1 MRTARTGL
9 SAGQRLV
16 LWVLALAACVVLSAK
31 ADNAPQ
37 LLLAKTIGADTDVTR
52 YLVSEKLDGI
62 RAFWDGRTLRTRR
75 GGALNVPA
83 WFVEKFPARPLD
95 GELWAGRGR
104 FERLTGIVRKEKPV
118 DAEWR
123 EVRYMIFELP
133 EAPGTFRERAQAIR
147 RIVDEAAIPWLQAVE
162 QSEVGSR
169 KELDRRLARVVR
181 AGGEGLMLH
190 RADAPYA
197 TGRSDDLLKMKPL
210 QDAEATVIGHLPG
223 KGKYREMLGALRVR
237 TDGGVEFNLGSG
249 LSDALRRN
257 PPPIGTV
264 VTFRYRELTD
274 RGIPRFANYH
284 RIRDNY

>member
-1 MRTARTGL
+1 MHTARASL
-9 SAGQRLV
+9 WAGQRLV
-16 LWVLALAACVVLSAK
+16 LWIAALVSCAVLAAP
-31 ADNAPQ
+31 ADDAPQ

-62 RAFWDGRTLRTRR
+62 RALWDGRTLKTRR
-75 GGALNVPA
+75 GGTLNAPA

-104 FERLTGIVRKEKPV
+104 FERLAGIVRKEKPV

-123 EVRYMIFELP
+123 EVRYMVFELP
-133 EAPGTFRERAQAIR
+133 EAPGTFRERVRALR
-147 RIVDEAAIPWLQAVE
+147 RLVDETAVPWLQAVE
-162 QSEVGSR
+162 QAEVGSR

-223 KGKYREMLGALRVR
+223 KGKFSGMLGALRVR
-237 TDGGVEFNLGSG
+237 TGDGIEFNLGSG
-249 LSDALRRN
+249 LSDALRRD
-257 PPPIGTV
+257 PPPIGTII
-264 VTFRYRELTD
+264 TYRYRDLTE
-274 RGIPRFANYH
+274 RGVPRFASYY
-284 RIRDNY
+284 RIRND